1 MNKKQEYSLAS
12 IGLAAVAIAFLS
24 LLYVNDTM
32 ALVAAVLAIIA
43 MIMTVVFVYLE
54 DEELSKELE
63 EIVME
68 RRKQKGRKERT
79 SEE

>member
-1 MNKKQEYSLAS
+1 MDKKQEYSLAFV
-12 IGLAAVAIAFLS
+12 GLSAVVIAFLS

-32 ALVAAVLAIIA
+32 ALIAAVLAMIA
-43 MIMTVVFVYLE
+43 MVMTVAFVYLE

-68 RRKQKGRKERT
+68 RRKQKGRKEKS

>member
-1 MNKKQEYSLAS
+1 MDKKQEYLLAFV
-12 IGLAAVAIAFLS
+12 GLSAVVIAFLS

-32 ALVAAVLAIIA
+32 ALIAAVLAMIA
-43 MIMTVVFVYLE
+43 MVMTVAFVYLE

-68 RRKQKGRKERT
+68 RRKQKGRKEKS